1 MYSNIDTQK
10 LLLNVII
17 SYNIINKEVII
28 NDIFYD
34 SEVMKNLCKKMKLY
48 FKNKRNIDTIEYFE
62 SILDTEQV
70 NNKDNNIE
78 ANGYG

>member
-1 MYSNIDTQK
+1 MNKILKSLDLNQLYSNIDTQK

-34 SEVMKNLCKKMKLY
+34 SEVMVIYVKMKLY
-48 FKNKRNIDTIEYFE
+48 FKNKRNIDTIEYLKY
-62 SILDTEQV
+62 IMIQ
-70 NNKDNNIE
+70 NK
-78 ANGYG
+78 